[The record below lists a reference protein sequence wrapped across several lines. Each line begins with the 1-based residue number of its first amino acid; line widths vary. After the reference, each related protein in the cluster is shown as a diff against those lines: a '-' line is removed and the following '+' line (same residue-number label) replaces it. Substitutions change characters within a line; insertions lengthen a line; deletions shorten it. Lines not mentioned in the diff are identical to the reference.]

1 MRQPNNESKTKD
13 NRMAS
18 QKSTIENPQSK
29 ICRSFAG
36 AQDACAR
43 RPATTAG
50 RVLGA
55 FTLVEL
61 LLALA
66 IAGMLLAAVA
76 VAFNASA
83 INCRENEEIFK
94 TINNAR
100 QAMFR
105 MTTQLRTAD
114 PVDPCAPNN
123 ECSLIT
129 AGGEDITYRYDSGAK
144 KLYLVTNSD
153 GQQHV
158 LCDNVTAM
166 TCTKN
171 SVVEDTELKVKS
183 VQISMTVASG
193 DMQRTVSTAAVIR
206 RNLN

>member
-1 MRQPNNESKTKD
+1 MQNTKRQT
-13 NRMAS
+13 
-18 QKSTIENPQSK
+18 
-29 ICRSFAG
+29 G
-36 AQDACAR
+36 
-43 RPATTAG
+43 
-50 RVLGA
+50 

-61 LLALA
+61 LLAVA

-83 INCRENEEIFK
+83 VNCRENEEIFK

-100 QAMFR
+100 QALFR
-105 MTTQLRTAD
+105 MTSQLRTAD
-114 PVDPCAPNN
+114 AVDPNAPSN

-129 AGGEDITYRYDSGAK
+129 AAGEDITYRYNSTDN
-144 KLYLVTNSD
+144 KLYLVTNDDLTDSD
-153 GQQHV
+153 YV

-171 SVVEDTELKVKS
+171 AVVEDSQVKVKS
-183 VQISMTVASG
+183 VQISMTVANG

>member
-1 MRQPNNESKTKD
+1 MHNTRRQT
-13 NRMAS
+13 
-18 QKSTIENPQSK
+18 
-29 ICRSFAG
+29 G
-36 AQDACAR
+36 
-43 RPATTAG
+43 
-50 RVLGA
+50 

-83 INCRENEEIFK
+83 VNCRENEEIFK

-114 PVDPCAPNN
+114 AVDPSAPNN

-129 AGGEDITYRYDSGAK
+129 ADGKNITYRYDSGAR
-144 KLYLVTNSD
+144 KLYLVTNYDLSD
-153 GQQHV
+153 ADYV

-171 SVVEDTELKVKS
+171 SVVENMEVKVKS

-193 DMQRTVSTAAVIR
+193 DMHRTVSTAAVIR

>member
-1 MRQPNNESKTKD
+1 MQKT
-13 NRMAS
+13 
-18 QKSTIENPQSK
+18 THET
-29 ICRSFAG
+29 G
-36 AQDACAR
+36 
-43 RPATTAG
+43 
-50 RVLGA
+50 

-61 LLALA
+61 LLAVA

-105 MTTQLRTAD
+105 MTSQLRTAD
-114 PVDPCAPNN
+114 AVDPNAPND
-123 ECSLIT
+123 ECTLIT
-129 AGGEDITYRYDSGAK
+129 AAGEDITYRYNSGDNR
-144 KLYLVTNSD
+144 LYLVTNDDLSD
-153 GQQHV
+153 PDYV
-158 LCDNVTAM
+158 LCDNVTGM

-171 SVVEDTELKVKS
+171 TVVEETQVKVKS
-183 VQISMTVASG
+183 VQICITVANG